1 MFRAGTAENRLGH
14 PIGTLPFFKKITVFI
29 ILNGSD
35 CRKSFPIPV
44 TLTVFIKCDECAM
57 WFL

>member
-1 MFRAGTAENRLGH
+1 MFRAGSAENRLGH
-14 PIGTLPFFKKITVFI
+14 PIGVLLFFLITVFI
-29 ILNGSD
+29 ILNGSE

-44 TLTVFIKCDECAM
+44 TLTVFIKCDECAV